1 MAAEQRKLL
10 EQLMGGG
17 VTSRGAQMSLNDPKV
32 CRSYIAGTCPHDL
45 FTNTK
50 QDLGMCPKVHAD
62 ALKAEYEALS
72 PAEKAKYGFDYDY
85 MRDLQKYI
93 EECNR
98 RIEIAQR
105 RLDKTPDEIRQT
117 NVLLRA
123 INELNDSIAQGL
135 VEVEVLGEAG
145 LVGLAMDELL
155 RVRQTTQVRVDREK
169 ELKALSDTSGP
180 SGHQKLQVC
189 DVCGAYLSRLDNDRR
204 LADHFY
210 GKMHL
215 GYAQMRK
222 TYETLSK
229 EVRGG
234 PGGGRGHQRPS
245 LSVAVG
251 GNSSGG
257 GGGDH
262 GSDHGE
268 GSATPN
274 SSGGGYGDWGRSRGP
289 RSGGGGGGVRR
300 NRQRW

>member
-17 VTSRGAQMSLNDPKV
+17 ISSRSTQLSLNDPKV
-32 CRSYIAGTCPHDL
+32 CRSHIAGTCPHDL

-50 QDLGMCPKVHAD
+50 QDLGLCPKVHSD
-62 ALKAEYEALS
+62 ALKEEYEALS
-72 PAEKAKYGFDYDY
+72 PSERAKHGFDYDY

-93 EECNR
+93 EDCNR
-98 RIEIAQR
+98 RIEAAQR
-105 RLDKTPDEIRQT
+105 RLEKTPDEIRQT
-117 NVLLRA
+117 NQLLKT
-123 INELNDSIAQGL
+123 ISDLKSTIANGL

-145 LVGLAMDELL
+145 LIGPGMDEFF
-155 RVRQTTQVRVDREK
+155 RVKQATQAKAEREK

-222 TYETLSK
+222 TYDALSK
-229 EVRGG
+229 ELRFKGRPPVGADGDDGGAPPG
-234 PGGGRGHQRPS
+234 PGS
-245 LSVAVG
+245 
-251 GNSSGG
+251 
-257 GGGDH
+257 
-262 GSDHGE
+262 
-268 GSATPN
+268 
-274 SSGGGYGDWGRSRGP
+274 GYGDGAWGRSRGP
-289 RSGGGGGGVRR
+289 RGGGGRTR
-300 NRQRW
+300 NRPRW

>member
-1 MAAEQRKLL
+1 MAALKCIDYFIAAALLTRL

-17 VTSRGAQMSLNDPKV
+17 VASRGAQMSLTDPKV

-50 QDLGMCPKVHAD
+50 QDLGMCPKVHSD
-62 ALKAEYEALS
+62 ALKAEFEGLA
-72 PAEKAKYGFDYDY
+72 PPEKLKYGFEYDY

-93 EECNR
+93 DECNR

-117 NVLLRA
+117 NALLKQ
-123 INELNDSIAQGL
+123 INELNAAIEQAL

-145 LVGLAMDELL
+145 LVGLALDELMA
-155 RVRQTTQVRVDREK
+155 VRQTTQARVDKEK

-229 EVRGG
+229 ESRLNRGA
-234 PGGGRGHQRPS
+234 PPRLPPAHASAAMADDRDRGDRGDRDRDHD
-245 LSVAVG
+245 G
-251 GNSSGG
+251 SGTP
-257 GGGDH
+257 
-262 GSDHGE
+262 
-268 GSATPN
+268 GSA
-274 SSGGGYGDWGRSRGP
+274 GDSWGRQRGP
-289 RSGGGGGGVRR
+289 RTSRR
-300 NRQRW
+300 RRW